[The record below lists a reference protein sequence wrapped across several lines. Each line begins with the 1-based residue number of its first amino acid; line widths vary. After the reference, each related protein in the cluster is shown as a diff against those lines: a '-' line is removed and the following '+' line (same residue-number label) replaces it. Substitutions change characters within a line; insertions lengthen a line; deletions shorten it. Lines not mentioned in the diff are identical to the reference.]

1 MQQETVAPEIPKF
14 WRRPLDEGQVQSPVG
29 EVMILEERCKGCQW
43 CVAFCPREVLQM
55 SQKFNSKGYHPP
67 EVVKTGLCVD
77 CRLCEL
83 MCPDFAIF
91 LKRPPAEE
99 ASDDNG

>member
-1 MQQETVAPEIPKF
+1 MEQETTAQKAHRF
-14 WRRPLDEGQVQSPVG
+14 WRKPLDEDRVMSPVG
-29 EVMILEERCKGCQW
+29 EVIILEERCKGCQW
-43 CVAFCPREVLQM
+43 CVAFCPRAVLQT
-55 SQKFNSKGYHPP
+55 SAKFNSKGYHPP

-91 LKRPPAEE
+91 LKRLPDEE
-99 ASDDNG
+99 TPG